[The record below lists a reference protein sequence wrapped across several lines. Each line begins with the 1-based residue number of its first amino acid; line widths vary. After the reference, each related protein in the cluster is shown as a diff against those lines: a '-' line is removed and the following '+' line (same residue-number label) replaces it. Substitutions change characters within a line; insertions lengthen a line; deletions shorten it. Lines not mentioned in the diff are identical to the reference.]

1 MAIEVNVP
9 ATESPVKERAVEVK
23 TTQAGVKERAV
34 EVKIEDFSYEP
45 KLKLQTPKDEPLN
58 ISRDDKLYEL
68 LEPEPA
74 SPKKSLTKPDPLRF
88 RQTLKSPKKSTNNMS
103 ENWFITQ
110 GAMVK
115 LGFDGNA
122 QSKYQKIG
130 DKVKPNTTIETI
142 GGNFGTAA
150 GIIKYFEIAGN
161 TTSEILL
168 SLGCMLIDSYELQF
182 YVPYGGVVED
192 ESTL

>member
-1 MAIEVNVP
+1 MHRANTRKSVIE
-9 ATESPVKERAVEVK
+9 
-23 TTQAGVKERAV
+23 
-34 EVKIEDFSYEP
+34 I
-45 KLKLQTPKDEPLN
+45 
-58 ISRDDKLYEL
+58 
-68 LEPEPA
+68 
-74 SPKKSLTKPDPLRF
+74 SLTL
-88 RQTLKSPKKSTNNMS
+88 TL
-103 ENWFITQ
+103 
-110 GAMVK
+110 
-115 LGFDGNA
+115 
-122 QSKYQKIG
+122 G